1 MKFSYRELK
10 KGHYKF
16 LKKNIYNKTTIKNN
30 VLYIIWSISRS
41 ESQETKKIQVIREIK
56 NC

>member
-16 LKKNIYNKTTIKNN
+16 PKKNIYNKTTIKNN
-30 VLYIIWSISRS
+30 VLYIIWSISRY

>member
-16 LKKNIYNKTTIKNN
+16 RKKNIYNKTTIKNN
-30 VLYIIWSISRS
+30 VLYIIWSISRY
-41 ESQETKKIQVIREIK
+41 ESQETKKIQVIKEIK

>member
-10 KGHYKF
+10 QGHYKF
-16 LKKNIYNKTTIKNN
+16 RKKTIYNKTTIKNN
-30 VLYIIWSISRS
+30 VLCIIWSKSRY
-41 ESQETKKIQVIREIK
+41 ESQETKKIQVIKENK

>member
-16 LKKNIYNKTTIKNN
+16 CKKNIYNKTTIKNN
-30 VLYIIWSISRS
+30 VLYIIWYISRY